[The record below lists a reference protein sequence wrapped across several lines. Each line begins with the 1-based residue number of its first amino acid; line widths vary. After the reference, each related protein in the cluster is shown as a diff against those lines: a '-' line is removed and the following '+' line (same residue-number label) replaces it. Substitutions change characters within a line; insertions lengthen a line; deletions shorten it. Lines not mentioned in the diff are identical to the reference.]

1 MDSNYI
7 LVDQLVN
14 INENL
19 GRIAECL
26 EKLTKDIDE

>member
-1 MDSNYI
+1 MDTNYI
-7 LVDQLVN
+7 LADQLSN

-19 GRIAECL
+19 GRVADCL

>member
-1 MDSNYI
+1 MDTNYI
-7 LVDQLVN
+7 LVDQLAN
-14 INENL
+14 INDNL